1 MSRKKKIV
9 AAIAAT
15 FVLGITAA
23 SCAESPEE
31 KGSAATPAAESTTEK
46 AEKPGQTVTE
56 EVTETVAAKPKPKPK
71 PKPLTA
77 GQENAIASAEDY
89 LDTMAFSRKGLIEQ
103 LSSEYGS
110 GFSKADAK
118 FAVNHID
125 VNWNEQA
132 ARAAKE
138 YLETMPFS
146 RSALIEQLESE
157 YGSGFTHAQ
166 AVFGV
171 NQTGL

>member
-46 AEKPGQTVTE
+46 AEKPGQTITE
-56 EVTETVAAKPKPKPK
+56 EVTETVAAKPK

-171 NQTGL
+171 NQTGP

>member
-56 EVTETVAAKPKPKPK
+56 EVTETVAAKPK

>member
-56 EVTETVAAKPKPKPK
+56 EVTDTVAAKPK

>member
-46 AEKPGQTVTE
+46 AEKPGQTITE
-56 EVTETVAAKPKPKPK
+56 EVTETVAAKPK

>member
-56 EVTETVAAKPKPKPK
+56 EVTETVAAKPKPKP
-71 PKPLTA
+71 LTA

-125 VNWNEQA
+125 VNWNVQA